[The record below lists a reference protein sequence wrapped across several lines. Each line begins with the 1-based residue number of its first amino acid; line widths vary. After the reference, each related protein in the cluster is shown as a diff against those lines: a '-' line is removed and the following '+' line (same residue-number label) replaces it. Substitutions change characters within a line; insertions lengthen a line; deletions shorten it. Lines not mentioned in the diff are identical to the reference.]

1 MTRPMRLFVAV
12 SLQIMAA
19 AVAASRVYLEYHSPK
34 QVLVGMGVGALLGIV
49 WFVVTDILKLAAGGV
64 FWDILLDNK
73 FSKLLYVKDMCT
85 ELELQKMEWT
95 VWSHERAQR
104 KQVSQD
110 KQAGKARLD
119 VKKRR

>member
-1 MTRPMRLFVAV
+1 MRLFVAV
-12 SLQIMAA
+12 NLQIMAA
-19 AVAASRVYLEYHSPK
+19 AVAGSRVYLEYHSPK
-34 QVLVGMGVGALLGIV
+34 QVVVGMGVGALLGIV
-49 WFVVTDILKLAAGGV
+49 WFVVTDVLRLAAGGV

-73 FSKLLYVKDMCT
+73 VSKLLYIKDMCT

-104 KQVSQD
+104 KQSSQD
-110 KQAGKARLD
+110 KQAGKARID